1 LSNVFHNLLR
11 AADHGFWLVDPP
23 FMIANRNYDETPPNS
38 APIEAK
44 NSPLDATC
52 FEFHFDEAI
61 AIFDMLP
68 IAQAGQKQHHGH
80 LGQMDYLY
88 TSQSIGSPVGDL
100 HSIDT
105 SSFPSQIC
113 DKRFKSALHLD

>member
-1 LSNVFHNLLR
+1 MSNVFHNLLR

-61 AIFDMLP
+61 AIFDMLSIRLP
-68 IAQAGQKQHHGH
+68 PSFQLLKLVKSSIMGT
-80 LGQMDYLY
+80 LGRW
-88 TSQSIGSPVGDL
+88 IIFIPVSP
-100 HSIDT
+100 
-105 SSFPSQIC
+105 
-113 DKRFKSALHLD
+113 